1 MKSNVSNF
9 SAPKQKIEG
18 IINLA
23 SEKKATTAVV
33 DALNQLL
40 ANYNIYKQNLQTF
53 SWHTTAETPL
63 DLKEKLSEYHRDS
76 QLKIEALVKRICA
89 LEHRPKVKLSSY
101 INLSEIKEVSGK
113 LTEKEMAINML
124 ESQKILVKCLQET
137 LNAAASNKDIK
148 TVDMVTRFMKD
159 IENLID

>member
-1 MKSNVSNF
+1 MKSNISNI
-9 SAPKQKIEG
+9 SALKQKIERV
-18 IINLA
+18 INPT

-53 SWHTTAETPL
+53 SWHTTEKDPL
-63 DLKEKLSEYHRDS
+63 DLKEKLSQYHKDS

-89 LEHRPKVKLSSY
+89 LEHRPKDKLSSY

-124 ESQKILVKCLQET
+124 ESQKILIKYLQKT
-137 LNAAASNKDIK
+137 ITAAASNRDIQ
-148 TVDMVTRFMKD
+148 TVDMITRFMKD
-159 IENLID
+159 IEHLID